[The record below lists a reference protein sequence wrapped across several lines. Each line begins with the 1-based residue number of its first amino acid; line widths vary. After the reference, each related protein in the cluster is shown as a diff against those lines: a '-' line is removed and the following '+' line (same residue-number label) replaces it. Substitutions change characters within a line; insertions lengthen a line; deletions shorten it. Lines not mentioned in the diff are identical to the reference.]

1 MFTGGTCDSGESH
14 ENDVTLYAK
23 IEGRREHIPL
33 DTLTYAAYKVNH
45 HERSRWMGWIDHSL
59 FEPSQ
64 EYCVLNSTGT
74 LKHDLPNTCA
84 DLGAIGHLC
93 STALQ
98 LLLVTPA
105 AGRPVHCWPG
115 LGKQAS
121 KQWAKIVGYQLKT
134 SVVTSPHKKITPV
147 STQACSSHSVVLRSG
162 VLRSWWCQWLREGL
176 QWGGHGLSR
185 GRWLR
190 AECTGSISSA
200 QRAAAFQPHPPPSG
214 RTMKTL
220 NLPSGSLLSRAREHL
235 DRVHPE

>member
-45 HERSRWMGWIDHSL
+45 DERSRWMGWIDHSL

-121 KQWAKIVGYQLKT
+121 KQWAKIVSYPLKT

-147 STQACSSHSVVLRSG
+147 STQACSSLFLCDTEERDPERV
-162 VLRSWWCQWLREGL
+162 
-176 QWGGHGLSR
+176 SR
-185 GRWLR
+185 GGVSGWERVCSG
-190 AECTGSISSA
+190 AGTDSAVGGGCGQSA
-200 QRAAAFQPHPPPSG
+200 QAASPLPKGQPPS
-214 RTMKTL
+214 
-220 NLPSGSLLSRAREHL
+220 SHIH
-235 DRVHPE
+235 HPQAGQ